1 MNKDEMDGHVVHKEE
16 KNNSK
21 EVSATNLK
29 HWHQLKDIRV
39 DYSYV
44 PQNKKSALVNKVMN
58 IPLP

>member
-29 HWHQLKDIRV
+29 H
-39 DYSYV
+39 
-44 PQNKKSALVNKVMN
+44 
-58 IPLP
+58 